1 MKKKIANFVKNNFKG
16 IAVGVII
23 GEVIFGSIGV
33 YAITYFPSN
42 DVTCDNSVSGLE
54 SNNVQGTIDE
64 LYNTCSN
71 SSIVDDGVL
80 KGVEIVDCGDGL
92 YKDNYVENRYV
103 YKGNDPNNYVTFN
116 NQEAGWRIIAIEPD
130 GTIKIMGNGGKSSKW
145 ASSGTNDWLNSSAI
159 SELNDKVSYSQ
170 IVSHDFGI
178 GKVTLNESLAET
190 INKEN
195 SVIWNGKVGLPTVSD
210 YLRANSRE
218 SICGTGATHRG
229 YCGYSNWM
237 YVTNRV
243 SNFWF
248 MTASASS
255 SGSVYGVISDSGKGG
270 TIAAYSTGI
279 NGISFF
285 LNPVVYVSSS
295 VQITGGDGSQSN
307 PYTLS

>member
-23 GEVIFGSIGV
+23 GGVIFGSIGV
-33 YAITYFPSN
+33 SAITYFPSN

-54 SNNVQGTIDE
+54 SNNVQGAIDE

-103 YKGNDPNNYVTFN
+103 YKGTDPNNYVTFN
-116 NQEAGWRIIAIEPD
+116 NQEAGWRIIAVEPD
-130 GTIKIMGNGGKSSKW
+130 GTIKIMGKGKSSKW

-159 SELNDKVSYSQ
+159 SELNDKVSYSP

>member
-16 IAVGVII
+16 IVVGVII
-23 GEVIFGSIGV
+23 GGVIFGSIGV
-33 YAITYFPSN
+33 SAITYFPSN
-42 DVTCDNSVSGLE
+42 DVTYDNSVSGLE
-54 SNNVQGTIDE
+54 SNNVQGAIDE

-103 YKGNDPNNYVTFN
+103 YKGTDPNNYVTFN

-130 GTIKIMGNGGKSSKW
+130 GTIKIMGKGKSSKW